1 LKDSEA
7 TPHYL
12 GGVNVLFIKKYLL
25 PRILQYLLVI
35 FVGVTI
41 VFIVSRLMPVDP
53 IEQALNRITMMGAS
67 LDPVAADKLRNSLKE
82 LYGLEGSLFHQ
93 YFALWGRLFR
103 GDFGPS
109 LFQFPVPVID
119 LIKTSLPWTIGLL
132 VSTTVISWIL
142 GNILG
147 GLTGYFSK
155 KGWAKI
161 LDNVVMVIRPIPYY
175 IFALILLILFA
186 YTFPLFPSVGGF
198 SVGRVVT
205 FNWDLLLDII
215 RHAFL
220 PALSLI
226 ILGGATNFMTM
237 RLLVSN
243 IVAEDYVT
251 YARCGGLKDSK
262 IAFKYVIRNGLLPQI
277 TGLTLSLGQ
286 IFGGALIT
294 ETVFSYPG
302 LGTLIYSSINS
313 GDYNVIMG
321 VTILSIVGIATG
333 VLIIDLIYPLF
344 DPRIR
349 YR

>member
-1 LKDSEA
+1 M
-7 TPHYL
+7 
-12 GGVNVLFIKKYLL
+12 LFIKKYLL

-41 VFIVSRLMPVDP
+41 VFIVSRLMPADP
-53 IEQALNRITMMGAS
+53 IEQALSRITMMGAS
-67 LDPVAADKLRNSLKE
+67 LDPAAADELRNTLRE
-82 LYGLEGSLFHQ
+82 LYGLEGSLSHQ

-132 VSTTVISWIL
+132 VSTTIISWIL

-147 GLTGYFSK
+147 GLTGYFSEK
-155 KGWAKI
+155 RWSKI

-175 IFALILLILFA
+175 IFALILLIVFA
-186 YTFPLFPSVGGF
+186 YIFPLFPSVGGF

-205 FNWDLLLDII
+205 FNWNFLLDII

-226 ILGGATNFMTM
+226 ILGVATNFMTM

-251 YARCGGLKDSK
+251 YARCGGLKDNK
-262 IAFKYVIRNGLLPQI
+262 IAFKYVIRTGLLPQI
-277 TGLTLSLGQ
+277 TGLALSLGQ

-294 ETVFSYPG
+294 EIVFSYPG
-302 LGTLIYSSINS
+302 LGTLLYSSINS